1 MKAKGKNNKPK
12 VSRKLSE
19 YKQRLAERTKAF
31 EEEEAEARRRA
42 RRKKRRKNAPDE
54 EPSGAASDQAAPGD
68 SGAGNGGEGAAEQA
82 PEVGGMDPEMAAMM
96 GFGGFG
102 GSKKS

>member
-1 MKAKGKNNKPK
+1 MKAAGKNNKPK

-42 RRKKRRKNAPDE
+42 RRKKRRKNAPDA
-54 EPSGAASDQAAPGD
+54 EPAGSGDKEKAADKAGDAPAD
-68 SGAGNGGEGAAEQA
+68 AE
-82 PEVGGMDPEMAAMM
+82 PEMGGMDPEMAAMM